1 MRTLFDDEIL
11 EGSPEWIDQEWERM
25 ERENPDQSIGLREE
39 LEPLPPAHS
48 VPSPLVTPVPSRPF
62 GTASGSAPI
71 ILSEVKTVN
80 KKTPTLEKI
89 NVHPHRSRTIPNVRT
104 IKKSAEIR
112 KSVL

>member
-71 ILSEVKTVN
+71 ILSEVKTV
-80 KKTPTLEKI
+80 KRKMATLE
-89 NVHPHRSRTIPNVRT
+89 NYNAQPHRCRTIPNVKT
-104 IKKSAEIR
+104 LNIR
-112 KSVL
+112 KF

>member
-39 LEPLPPAHS
+39 LEPLPHPA
-48 VPSPLVTPVPSRPF
+48 PLFPLSTPPVPIRSF